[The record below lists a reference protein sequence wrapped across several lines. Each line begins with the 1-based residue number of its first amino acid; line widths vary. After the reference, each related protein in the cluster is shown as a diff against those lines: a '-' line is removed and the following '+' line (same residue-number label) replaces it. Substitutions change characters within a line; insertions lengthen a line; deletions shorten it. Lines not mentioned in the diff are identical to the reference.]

1 MQQGYIKLY
10 RKMQKS
16 PLYKSLNSKQRD
28 IMINLLLMANHEE
41 NRWIFDGKEYNLK
54 PGQMITSLEGI
65 KEKCA
70 KDVSIQNIRTCLL
83 KLEKGG
89 FLTNKSTNKNRL
101 ITIENWEL
109 YQSNSKN
116 QQTNSHATNKQLTT
130 NKNVKNEK
138 NNIYSQIQEEFNS
151 ICVNLSSIK
160 KITDSRKRVINA
172 RVKEYGLETILE
184 VFNLVNKSSFL
195 NGNNERCWKAN
206 FDWIMNASN
215 FTKILEGNY
224 NDTKQDQSEQ
234 NNFDIEKELE
244 KYKIVR
250 PDGTVI
256 EN

>member
-1 MQQGYIKLY
+1 
-10 RKMQKS
+10 
-16 PLYKSLNSKQRD
+16 
-28 IMINLLLMANHEE
+28 MINLLLMANHEE
-41 NRWIFDGKEYNLK
+41 NTWIFDGKEYNLK

-116 QQTNSHATNKQLTT
+116 QQANSHATNKQLTT
-130 NKNVKNEK
+130 NKNDKNEK

-172 RVKEYGLETILE
+172 RIKEYGLETVLE

-195 NGNNERCWKAN
+195 NGNSERGWKAD
-206 FDWIMNASN
+206 FDWIMKPSN

-224 NDTKQDQSEQ
+224 NNKEKQQE
-234 NNFDIEKELE
+234 NKKYENTNFDDIPIFDNEGNR
-244 KYKIVR
+244 I
-250 PDGTVI
+250 DI
-256 EN
+256 

>member
-1 MQQGYIKLY
+1 
-10 RKMQKS
+10 
-16 PLYKSLNSKQRD
+16 
-28 IMINLLLMANHEE
+28 MINLLLMANHEE
-41 NRWIFDGKEYNLK
+41 NTWIFDGKEYNLK

-116 QQTNSHATNKQLTT
+116 QQTNSQASNKHLTT

-172 RVKEYGLETILE
+172 RIKEYGLETVLE

-195 NGNNERCWKAN
+195 NGNSEIGWKAD
-206 FDWIMNASN
+206 FDWIMKPSN

-224 NDTKQDQSEQ
+224 NNKEKQQE
-234 NNFDIEKELE
+234 NKKYENTNFDDIPIFDNEGNR
-244 KYKIVR
+244 I
-250 PDGTVI
+250 DI
-256 EN
+256 